1 MTAVE
6 AACVRRVH
14 LLALRAME
22 DAAGVAHV
30 TPAVAAASKSTARS
44 VAAASKSTARSVVA
58 ASKSTARSVVA
69 ASKSTA
75 RQGTSAAVSTA
86 AAGPPGLTPGEL
98 DKLSWASPALLAA
111 MSRALARLEL
121 VNDGKMGGFAVGVK
135 SAGRRWLGRGRAWG
149 GRGGGSE
156 RGHFHQVAGCLSIA
170 GRVPVDR
177 GSIARRL
184 RVPDQ

>member
-44 VAAASKSTARSVVA
+44 VAAASKSTARSVVAASKSTARSVVA

-135 SAGRRWLGRGRAWG
+135 SAGRIWLGRGRA
-149 GRGGGSE
+149 
-156 RGHFHQVAGCLSIA
+156 
-170 GRVPVDR
+170 
-177 GSIARRL
+177 
-184 RVPDQ
+184 